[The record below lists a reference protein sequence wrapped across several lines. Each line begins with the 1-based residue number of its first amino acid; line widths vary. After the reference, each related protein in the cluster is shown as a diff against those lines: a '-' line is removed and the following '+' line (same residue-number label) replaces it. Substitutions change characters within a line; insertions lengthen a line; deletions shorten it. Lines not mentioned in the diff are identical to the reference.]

1 MEDGPQLTVQ
11 MEAPQAGAASQQPG
25 QPLVSAVPAQA
36 ELLQQGVGL
45 PVRTPGSGIIIIISI
60 SIIIIIIIIMSIIII
75 VSISPTS
82 APRPPRCPPP
92 RCCRSPRLL

>member
-1 MEDGPQLTVQ
+1 MVDSPLLTVQ

-60 SIIIIIIIIMSIIII
+60 IIIIIKIIIMSI

-82 APRPPRCPPP
+82 APRLPQCPLPH
-92 RCCRSPRLL
+92 CCRSPRLL